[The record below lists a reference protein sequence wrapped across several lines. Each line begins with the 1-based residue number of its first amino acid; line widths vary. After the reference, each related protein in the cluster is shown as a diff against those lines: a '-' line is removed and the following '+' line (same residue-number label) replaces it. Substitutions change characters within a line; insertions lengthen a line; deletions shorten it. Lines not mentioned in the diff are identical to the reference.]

1 MEIKQ
6 LNEFN
11 QRMEDTLA
19 LALKEVERLKQQ
31 FQQLKQKMLP
41 TKTEQK
47 DSKIGPSNCQQV
59 QENGNQLSGFHM
71 VQEASGKIRTLYCN
85 FGLTPGSAG
94 YETVVGYN
102 DVKTSLGV
110 YFHVSRTSGFSSVWS
125 VVPFEVERV
134 NIGGA
139 MNLATGVFT
148 APKAGIYTFSFSGHV
163 GVNLSTVYLQLNGN
177 VILSGYGYSLGSNI
191 PLQATLSLKVGD
203 RITNF
208 LNGGSLYDDDKGQTY
223 FTGFLLE
230 ENI

>member
-31 FQQLKQKMLP
+31 FQQLEQKMLP

-47 DSKIGPSNCQQV
+47 DTKIGPSNCQQV

-110 YFHVSRTSGFSSVWS
+110 YFHVSRTSGFSSV
-125 VVPFEVERV
+125 
-134 NIGGA
+134 
-139 MNLATGVFT
+139 
-148 APKAGIYTFSFSGHV
+148 
-163 GVNLSTVYLQLNGN
+163 
-177 VILSGYGYSLGSNI
+177 
-191 PLQATLSLKVGD
+191 
-203 RITNF
+203 
-208 LNGGSLYDDDKGQTY
+208 
-223 FTGFLLE
+223 
-230 ENI
+230 